1 MRSIILDNNILK
13 ARFVTTG
20 ASLVAL
26 EVPGRDGEK
35 VDVALGFDDTAAYLD
50 NIQNVGANVGR
61 VANRTAGAMRGMI
74 YQTILERD
82 VAASGFGEDI
92 GGVLQC
98 LSVIG
103 RVCGEILID

>member
-50 NIQNVGANVGR
+50 NIQNVGAIVGR
-61 VANRTAGAMRGMI
+61 VANRTAGASFTPSTAM
-74 YQTILERD
+74 
-82 VAASGFGEDI
+82 
-92 GGVLQC
+92 GVPDWN
-98 LSVIG
+98 SIST
-103 RVCGEILID
+103 